1 MFRCDFDVM
10 ENLESLEEFGGSK
23 HTLGADWLQYIRT
36 SENSIA
42 EPSRALTRL
51 RLCHHTQNE
60 LWKVVTLGICYQSF
74 IIFMQSATGK
84 QKSPLVRVVC
94 VCPW

>member
-1 MFRCDFDVM
+1 M
-10 ENLESLEEFGGSK
+10 LKL
-23 HTLGADWLQYIRT
+23 LGADWLQYIRT

-42 EPSRALTRL
+42 EPSMALTRL

-84 QKSPLVRVVC
+84 QKKSFGTSRVCMSMV
-94 VCPW
+94 VQGDSRV